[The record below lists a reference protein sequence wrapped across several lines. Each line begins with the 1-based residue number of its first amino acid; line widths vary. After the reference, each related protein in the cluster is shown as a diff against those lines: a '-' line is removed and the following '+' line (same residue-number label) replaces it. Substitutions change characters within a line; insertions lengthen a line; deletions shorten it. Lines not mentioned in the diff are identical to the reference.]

1 MIQSQSRVRGFYT
14 VEKFKARRGAEIP
27 GSRTTVAQFENL
39 ITDLGLNRLGEAS
52 PSAATTSCYVG
63 SGSATPQVTDSDM
76 NQFVAK
82 HNVLGSDTRSAQS
95 SVDPWYL
102 AMRKTYRFNPLG
114 SANNLSEV
122 GVGWANSPSGALF
135 SRALIRDADGNPSS
149 ITVLADEYL
158 DVTYELR
165 LYPDLRDF
173 NGVVTIGGEAYNY
186 LARASRANAAGASA
200 WDFDRTATSGAYVFA
215 HAGDIGDI
223 TANPSGN
230 SGGGTGADI
239 SYSQGSFE
247 GWSQLSWGL
256 SNANF
261 GGVRS
266 VAANIGWGRWQVQFS
281 RVSDGA
287 AIPKDDTKILTLTLG
302 HSWARG

>member
-1 MIQSQSRVRGFYT
+1 MIPSQSRVRGFYT

-52 PSAATTSCYVG
+52 PSTAAGNCYVG

-76 NQFVAK
+76 NRFVAK
-82 HNVLGSDTRSAQS
+82 HNTLLSDTQSAQS

-122 GVGWANSPSGALF
+122 GVGWSNPANGALF

-186 LARASRANAAGASA
+186 LARASRVNNAGNGNWYFASRGNYGGSA
-200 WDFDRTATSGAYVFA
+200 AAYS
-215 HAGDIGDI
+215 GDIGDI
-223 TANPSGN
+223 AGNPSGT
-230 SGGGTGADI
+230 SGGAGLAIG
-239 SYSQGSFE
+239 SYSNGSYE
-247 GWSQLSWGL
+247 AWIQLPWGL
-256 SNANF
+256 DNANF

-266 VAANIGWGRWQVQFS
+266 IVACLGWGRWQVQFS